1 MSTTRMAIVCMCA
14 AVLAGTPALA
24 GIGKGNGEIGFDFGA
39 TSFDGEVSSK
49 AGGRLVFRG
58 GYHFSKWFELEGESS
73 VSAHVDYRGTLN
85 RRADIVLQT
94 LFLNAVL
101 SLHSKSGNVV
111 PYLLLGMGRASLDFP
126 RANLEDSGAA
136 KQFGVGCRFFF
147 GDAEQVAFRLQ
158 VGRLMEDTFE
168 DIFNETNAHM
178 NYVAGFTWRLGG
190 GA

>member
-1 MSTTRMAIVCMCA
+1 MRRMAIVGMF
-14 AVLAGTPALA
+14 AVLLAGSPALA

-39 TSFDGEVSSK
+39 TSFDSEVSSK
-49 AGGRLVFRG
+49 AAGRLVFRG

-101 SLHSKSGNVV
+101 SLHSQSGNVV

-147 GDAEQVAFRLQ
+147 GDAGRAAFRLQ
-158 VGRLMEDTFE
+158 AGRLMEDTF
-168 DIFNETNAHM
+168 DETSTHT